1 MVFSSRSPD
10 PVGGSLGGTLGPG
23 LTFLP
28 PSLPDGFH
36 LLQVS
41 SLPISQVELAS
52 PSPSRALQAPVT
64 PLTPVFT
71 IPSHLVP
78 PLCAAHWGTCLL
90 RLTPPPRW
98 LLPTP
103 PASLT
108 QLTSAVGSQADG
120 EGRSPGCVQQVGS
133 AQEEDGERDIAAQG
147 GQEEVQDRDHSL
159 TPQQV
164 SATSAASQ
172 SRGALPPAAAP
183 TCLPACRASV
193 GWLHCWAVPR
203 LGPAEPAALLLALG
217 QTAELGQAQ
226 EPRQAALGFMSTDFS

>member
-1 MVFSSRSPD
+1 MASIVFSSRSPD

-78 PLCAAHWGTCLL
+78 PLGAAHWGTCLL
-90 RLTPPPRW
+90 RLTPPQVAAANPSRLPDSAHLRGGQPGGWGRPEPWLRAAGGVGAGRRW
-98 LLPTP
+98 R
-103 PASLT
+103 ARHS
-108 QLTSAVGSQADG
+108 
-120 EGRSPGCVQQVGS
+120 SPGWAG
-133 AQEEDGERDIAAQG
+133 GGTGQG
-147 GQEEVQDRDHSL
+147 
-159 TPQQV
+159 P
-164 SATSAASQ
+164 
-172 SRGALPPAAAP
+172 
-183 TCLPACRASV
+183 
-193 GWLHCWAVPR
+193 
-203 LGPAEPAALLLALG
+203 
-217 QTAELGQAQ
+217 
-226 EPRQAALGFMSTDFS
+226 